1 MLTLILPLSK
11 IDSCDILSCDF
22 RNISWL
28 CEAVTQSEEV
38 RLKFI
43 LSRLK
48 NLTGCGKD
56 LFASSLGSHVP

>member
-1 MLTLILPLSK
+1 MLTLILPFQRL
-11 IDSCDILSCDF
+11 IRADILSCDF
-22 RNISWL
+22 RDISCL

-48 NLTGCGKD
+48 NLTGFGKD
-56 LFASSLGSHVP
+56 LLASSLGSHVP